1 MFIGLHNTFLDAKH
15 RLALPARYNG
25 MLAEGVYV
33 TQGFDRNLLL
43 LSSDAF
49 EAVARQIQG
58 MNMADPL
65 ARLLFRMILGSATR
79 LELDKH
85 NAVLLPQELLDFANI
100 KTDVTL
106 VGQGNYFE
114 IWTPEL
120 WKEQENSLNNVEANS
135 QRFASLSIST
145 GG

>member
-15 RLALPARYNG
+15 RLALPARYKG

-49 EAVARQIQG
+49 EKVARQIKG

-79 LELDKH
+79 LELDK
-85 NAVLLPQELLDFANI
+85 NNSVLLPQDLLDFANI

-114 IWTPEL
+114 LWTPEL

-135 QRFASLSIST
+135 HRFASLAIST
-145 GG
+145 G

>member
-15 RLALPARYNG
+15 RLALPARYKG
-25 MLAEGVYV
+25 MLAEGIYV

-43 LSSDAF
+43 LTSDAF
-49 EAVARQIQG
+49 EVVARQIKG

-79 LELDKH
+79 LELDK
-85 NAVLLPQELLDFANI
+85 NNSVLLPQELLDFANI

-120 WKEQENSLNNVEANS
+120 WKEQENSLNNVEENS
-135 QRFASLSIST
+135 HRFASLSIST
-145 GG
+145 G

>member
-1 MFIGLHNTFLDAKH
+1 MFIGLHNTSLDSKH
-15 RLALPARYNG
+15 RLAFPARYKG

-43 LSSDAF
+43 LTSDAF
-49 EAVARQIQG
+49 EVVARQIQG
-58 MNMADPL
+58 MNMANPL

-79 LELDKH
+79 LELDK
-85 NAVLLPQELLDFANI
+85 NNSVLLPRELLDFANI
-100 KTDVTL
+100 KTDATL

-135 QRFASLSIST
+135 HRFESLSIST
-145 GG
+145 G

>member
-1 MFIGLHNTFLDAKH
+1 MFIGLHNISLDAKH
-15 RLALPARYNG
+15 RLALPARYKG

-43 LSSDAF
+43 LTGDAF
-49 EAVARQIQG
+49 EAVAKQIKG
-58 MNMADPL
+58 MNMANPL
-65 ARLLFRMILGSATR
+65 ARLLFRMILGSASR
-79 LELDKH
+79 LDLDK
-85 NAVLLPQELLDFANI
+85 NGSILLPQELLDFANI

-114 IWTPEL
+114 IWTPDL

-135 QRFASLSIST
+135 HRFASLSIST
-145 GG
+145 G

>member
-1 MFIGLHNTFLDAKH
+1 MFIGLHNTSLDAKH
-15 RLALPARYNG
+15 RLALPARYKG
-25 MLAEGVYV
+25 MIAEGVYV

-43 LSSDAF
+43 LTNDAF
-49 EAVARQIQG
+49 EGVARQIKG

-79 LELDKH
+79 LELDKTGSI
-85 NAVLLPQELLDFANI
+85 LLPQELMDFATI
-100 KTDVTL
+100 KSDTTL

-114 IWTPEL
+114 IWSPDL

-135 QRFASLSIST
+135 HRFSSLSIST
-145 GG
+145 G

>member
-15 RLALPARYNG
+15 RLALPARYKG

-43 LSSDAF
+43 LTSNAF
-49 EAVARQIQG
+49 EVVARQIKG

-79 LELDKH
+79 LELDK
-85 NAVLLPQELLDFANI
+85 NNSVLLPQELLDFANI

-135 QRFASLSIST
+135 HRFASLSIST
-145 GG
+145 G

>member
-1 MFIGLHNTFLDAKH
+1 MFIGLHNTSLDAKH
-15 RLALPARYNG
+15 RLAFPARYKG

-43 LSSDAF
+43 LTSDAF
-49 EAVARQIQG
+49 EVVARQIQG
-58 MNMADPL
+58 MNMANPL

-79 LELDKH
+79 LELDK
-85 NAVLLPQELLDFANI
+85 NNSVLLPRELLDFANI
-100 KTDVTL
+100 KTDATL

-135 QRFASLSIST
+135 HRFESLSIST
-145 GG
+145 G

>member
-15 RLALPARYNG
+15 RLALPARYKG
-25 MLAEGVYV
+25 MLAEGVYI

-43 LSSDAF
+43 LTSDAF
-49 EAVARQIQG
+49 EVVARQIKG

-79 LELDKH
+79 LELDK
-85 NAVLLPQELLDFANI
+85 NNTVLLPQELLDFAAI
-100 KTDVTL
+100 KADATL

-114 IWTPEL
+114 IWAPEL

-135 QRFASLSIST
+135 HRFASLSIST
-145 GG
+145 G

>member
-1 MFIGLHNTFLDAKH
+1 MFIGLHNTSLDAKH
-15 RLALPARYNG
+15 RLALPARYKG

-43 LSSDAF
+43 LTSDAF
-49 EAVARQIQG
+49 EVVASQIKG
-58 MNMADPL
+58 MNMANPL

-79 LELDKH
+79 LELDK
-85 NAVLLPQELLDFANI
+85 NNSVLLPQELMDFATI
-100 KTDVTL
+100 RTDTTL

-114 IWTPEL
+114 IWNPEL

-135 QRFASLSIST
+135 HRFASLSIST
-145 GG
+145 G

>member
-15 RLALPARYNG
+15 RLALPARYKG

-43 LSSDAF
+43 LTSNAF
-49 EAVARQIQG
+49 EVVARQIKG

-79 LELDKH
+79 LDLDK
-85 NAVLLPQELLDFANI
+85 NNSVLLPQELLDFANI

-135 QRFASLSIST
+135 HRFASLSIST
-145 GG
+145 G

>member
-1 MFIGLHNTFLDAKH
+1 MFIGLHNTSLDSKH
-15 RLALPARYNG
+15 RLALPVRYKG

-43 LSSDAF
+43 LTSDAF
-49 EAVARQIQG
+49 EVVARQIKG

-79 LELDKH
+79 LELDK
-85 NAVLLPQELLDFANI
+85 NNSVLLPQELMDFANI
-100 KTDVTL
+100 KTDATL

-145 GG
+145 G

>member
-15 RLALPARYNG
+15 RLALPARYKG

-43 LSSDAF
+43 LTSNAF
-49 EAVARQIQG
+49 EVVARQIKG

-79 LELDKH
+79 LDLDK
-85 NAVLLPQELLDFANI
+85 NNSVLLPQKLVDFANI

-135 QRFASLSIST
+135 HRFASLSIST
-145 GG
+145 G

>member
-15 RLALPARYNG
+15 RLALPARYKG

-43 LSSDAF
+43 LTSNAF
-49 EAVARQIQG
+49 EVVARQIKG
-58 MNMADPL
+58 MSMADPL

-79 LELDKH
+79 LELDK
-85 NAVLLPQELLDFANI
+85 NNTVLLPQELLDFAAI
-100 KTDVTL
+100 KADATL

-114 IWTPEL
+114 IWAPEL

-135 QRFASLSIST
+135 HRFASLSIST
-145 GG
+145 G

>member
-15 RLALPARYNG
+15 RLALPARYKG

-49 EAVARQIQG
+49 EVVARQIKG
-58 MNMADPL
+58 MNLADPL

-79 LELDKH
+79 LELDK
-85 NAVLLPQELLDFANI
+85 NNSVLLPQELLDFANI

-135 QRFASLSIST
+135 HRFASLSLST
-145 GG
+145 G

>member
-15 RLALPARYNG
+15 RLALPARYKG
-25 MLAEGVYV
+25 MLAEGIYV

-43 LSSDAF
+43 LTSNAF
-49 EAVARQIQG
+49 EVVAKQIKG

-79 LELDKH
+79 LELDK
-85 NAVLLPQELLDFANI
+85 NNSVLLPQELLDFANI

-135 QRFASLSIST
+135 HRFASLSIST
-145 GG
+145 G

>member
-15 RLALPARYNG
+15 RLALPARYKG

-49 EAVARQIQG
+49 EVVARQIKG

-79 LELDKH
+79 LELDK
-85 NAVLLPQELLDFANI
+85 NNSVLLPQELLDFANI

-135 QRFASLSIST
+135 HRFASLSIST
-145 GG
+145 G

>member
-15 RLALPARYNG
+15 RLALPARYKG
-25 MLAEGVYV
+25 MLAEGIYV

-43 LSSDAF
+43 LTSNAF
-49 EAVARQIQG
+49 EVVARQIKG

-79 LELDKH
+79 LELDK
-85 NAVLLPQELLDFANI
+85 NNSVLLPQELLDFANI

-135 QRFASLSIST
+135 HRFASLSIST
-145 GG
+145 G

>member
-15 RLALPARYNG
+15 RLALPARYKG

-43 LSSDAF
+43 LTSNAF
-49 EAVARQIQG
+49 EVVARQIKG

-79 LELDKH
+79 LDLDKN
-85 NAVLLPQELLDFANI
+85 NAVLLPQELVDFANI
-100 KTDVTL
+100 KTDVTV

-135 QRFASLSIST
+135 HRFASLSLST
-145 GG
+145 G

>member
-15 RLALPARYNG
+15 RLALPARYKG

-49 EAVARQIQG
+49 EVVARQIKG

-79 LELDKH
+79 LDPDKN

-135 QRFASLSIST
+135 HRFASLSIST
-145 GG
+145 G

>member
-15 RLALPARYNG
+15 RLALPARYKG

-43 LSSDAF
+43 LTSNAF
-49 EAVARQIQG
+49 EVVARQIKG

-79 LELDKH
+79 LDLDKN
-85 NAVLLPQELLDFANI
+85 NAVLLPQELVDFANI
-100 KTDVTL
+100 KTDVTV

-135 QRFASLSIST
+135 HRFASLSIST
-145 GG
+145 G